1 MMIRILPLLF
11 LITSC
16 ALFKSEPN
24 LLSKDK
30 MELLNSIKLIGEG
43 RGRIALG
50 ESNYVFGV
58 DSFLKEN
65 TDWVLAVQI
74 PLQGEE
80 ALILPNLKQ
89 KIQPQHEIES
99 FEERITD
106 EFKKRKLDRSVSS
119 KTFIKEMRS
128 LVRFVLAPEWG
139 KKHNCEERQSELFCD
154 LDGEKFHIVIEEKE
168 ISIIRPLGEKK
179 FLVLSGR
186 NLTKSIFAQTDIR
199 LYTNGMDRKKKN
211 SSFSLELFW

>member
-1 MMIRILPLLF
+1 MKIIPLLF
-11 LITSC
+11 LVTSC

-24 LLSKDK
+24 LLKEDK
-30 MELLNSIKLIGEG
+30 KELLSSIKLVGEG
-43 RGRIALG
+43 KGRIALG

-65 TDWVLAVQI
+65 SDWVLAVQI

-89 KIQPQHEIES
+89 KKQPQHEIES
-99 FEERITD
+99 FEERIAH
-106 EFKKRKLDRSVSS
+106 EFKKRKLDRSVSP
-119 KTFIKEMRS
+119 KVFIKEMRS

-139 KKHNCEERQSELFCD
+139 EKHNCEERQDEMLCT
-154 LDGEKFHIVIEEKE
+154 LDGEKFPILVEEKE

>member
-1 MMIRILPLLF
+1 MRILPLLF
-11 LITSC
+11 FITSC
-16 ALFKSEPN
+16 ALFKGEKN
-24 LLSKDK
+24 LLQEDK
-30 MELLNSIKLIGEG
+30 MDLLNSIKLVGEG

-50 ESNYVFGV
+50 ESHYVFGV

-99 FEERITD
+99 FEERITH
-106 EFKKRKLDRSVSS
+106 EFKKRKLDRSVPP
-119 KTFIKEMRS
+119 KMFIKEMRS

-139 KKHNCEERQSELFCD
+139 EKHNCEERQDKLLCD
-154 LDGEKFHIVIEEKE
+154 LEGEKFQVLVEEKE